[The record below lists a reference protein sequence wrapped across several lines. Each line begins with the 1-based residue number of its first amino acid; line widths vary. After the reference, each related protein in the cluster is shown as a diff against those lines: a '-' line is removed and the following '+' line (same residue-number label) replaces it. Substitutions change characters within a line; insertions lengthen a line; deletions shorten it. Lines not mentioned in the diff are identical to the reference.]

1 MVAQS
6 LDPEGPAAESMADL
20 WWLML
25 ALGVAVFV
33 VFAVVLALGLFRTR
47 PPEVPEPGAEAPGRF
62 GAWMIGA
69 GVAVPLV
76 VIAVVFAATVQTMR
90 AVPTTAPEGALVIDV
105 IGHQWW
111 WEVHYPEEDVTTAN
125 EMHIPVGR
133 PVALRLTS
141 ADVIHSFWVPALGGK
156 LDMLP
161 DKVNTLVLEADEPG
175 EHVSRCAEFC
185 GLQHTLMGMVVVA
198 EAEERFDSWVAARRQ
213 PAAALGEPAVRRGH
227 DVFLGAGGCASCH
240 TVRGTAAAGTVG
252 PDLTHFA
259 SRPTLGAAPVA
270 NTPEN
275 RAEWVADPHALKRG
289 VAMPAAQLSG
299 EELEAVLAYLGSL
312 R

>member
-25 ALGVAVFV
+25 TLGVAVFV
-33 VFAVVLALGLFRTR
+33 VFAVVLALGLFRRR
-47 PPEVPEPGAEAPGRF
+47 PPETPEPGAEAPSRF

-90 AVPTTAPEGALVIDV
+90 AVPTTAPADALVIDV
-105 IGHQWW
+105 VGHQWW

-141 ADVIHSFWVPALGGK
+141 ADVIHSFWVPALAGK

-161 DKVNTLVLEADEPG
+161 DKVNTLVWRRTSRGSTWAAAPSSAAYSTPG
-175 EHVSRCAEFC
+175 WGSSSWPSHGSSSTRGWPPGGNRRCSLPRRRRAGDRTC
-185 GLQHTLMGMVVVA
+185 SSAPG
-198 EAEERFDSWVAARRQ
+198 AARRATPYAARRP
-213 PAAALGEPAVRRGH
+213 PAPSGPISPTSPAGPPWVPPPSPTRPRTGPSGSPTRTPSSGAWPCRRP
-227 DVFLGAGGCASCH
+227 S
-240 TVRGTAAAGTVG
+240 
-252 PDLTHFA
+252 
-259 SRPTLGAAPVA
+259 
-270 NTPEN
+270 
-275 RAEWVADPHALKRG
+275 
-289 VAMPAAQLSG
+289 
-299 EELEAVLAYLGSL
+299 
-312 R
+312 

>member
-1 MVAQS
+1 
-6 LDPEGPAAESMADL
+6 MADL

-33 VFAVVLALGLFRTR
+33 VFAVVLALGLFRRR
-47 PPEVPEPGAEAPGRF
+47 PPETAEPGADPPSRF

-90 AVPTTAPEGALVIDV
+90 AVPTVAPEGALAIDV
-105 IGHQWW
+105 VGHQWW
-111 WEVHYPEEDVTTAN
+111 WEVHYPEEGITTAN
-125 EMHIPVGR
+125 EMHLPVGR
-133 PVALRLTS
+133 PIALRLTS

-161 DKVNTLVLEADEPG
+161 DKINTLVLEADEPA
-175 EHVSRCAEFC
+175 EHVGRCAEFC
-185 GLQHTLMGMVVVA
+185 GLQHTLMGIMVVA
-198 EAEERFDSWVAARRQ
+198 EPQERFESWVEARRQ
-213 PAAALGEPAVRRGH
+213 PAAQPSEATATRGR
-227 DVFLGAGGCASCH
+227 DLFLGAGGCASCH

-252 PDLTHFA
+252 PELTHFA

-275 RAEWVADPHALKRG
+275 RAEWVADPHAIKRG
-289 VAMPAAQLSG
+289 VAMPASRLSE
-299 EELEAVLAYLGSL
+299 EELDAVVAYLGTL